1 MRKAQDTGET
11 LKVEDYPIGTRVN
24 MDGGDQ
30 RSIWKVDAHI
40 LDDEGEIVKVKL
52 VRENPALKNMFMVI
66 AAGSLDYSPMIGAL
80 ADDVPIFDDDD
91 DDYDE
96 PQKAPV
102 KPERSVK
109 TESPTESEKAVRSPI
124 ELTRSPRR
132 KVLNTSEIAK
142 RTGKTPKDILFAISN
157 KKLEAEKQGRTYV
170 ATIKAVDAWAKT
182 DRAEIREQTR
192 SNRTKA
198 EKPVKAVKNITSEKD
213 VDFSARGKHLK
224 VPIREVILGSFKADD
239 RNPFPA
245 GGLLYGFF
253 QAFIDGDGEASYD
266 DILMSYLKMKTSLNM
281 KSDGETELSVRKN
294 LDNHISAWK
303 TDKTGPRGIHIRVER
318 TDGTGRISKG
328 EKGKARYRFVGF
340 KEDSSYAEKAK
351 AMGW

>member
-11 LKVEDYPIGTRVN
+11 LKVEDYPIGTRVK

-52 VRENPALKNMFMVI
+52 VRENPTLKNMFIVI
-66 AAGSLDYSPMIGAL
+66 FAGSLDYSPMIGAL

-91 DDYDE
+91 DDDE

-102 KPERSVK
+102 KPERPVK
-109 TESPTESEKAVRSPI
+109 TESPIRSEKAAGSPV
-124 ELTRSPRR
+124 ESVGAPRR

-170 ATIKAVDAWAKT
+170 ATIKAVDAWAKAN
-182 DRAEIREQTR
+182 RAEIREQTR

-198 EKPVKAVKNITSEKD
+198 EKKSEKPVKAVKNITSEKD

-224 VPIREVILGSFKADD
+224 VPIREDILGSFKADD
-239 RNPFPA
+239 RNPFPV
-245 GGLLYGFF
+245 GGFLYGSF

-266 DILMSYLKMKTSLNM
+266 DILMSCLKM
-281 KSDGETELSVRKN
+281 KSDGETEISIRKN

-303 TDKTGPRGIHIRVER
+303 TDKTGPRGLHIRVER

-328 EKGKARYRFVGF
+328 EKGKSRYRFVGF
-340 KEDSSYAEKAK
+340 KEGSSHAEKAK